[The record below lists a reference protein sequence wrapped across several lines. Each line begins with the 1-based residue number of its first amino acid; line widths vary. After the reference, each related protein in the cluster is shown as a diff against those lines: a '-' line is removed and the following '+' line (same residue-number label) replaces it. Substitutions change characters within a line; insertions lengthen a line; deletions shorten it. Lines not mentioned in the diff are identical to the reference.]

1 MLQPQLSES
10 DRAELT
16 RAVGEAMMSDDSAAA
31 RSDEM
36 TAAGTEDV
44 RDFFC
49 EHWDE
54 IRKVLLFIADQV
66 GGIVRYGIKGVIVAG
81 DFLRRRVCPNG

>member
-31 RSDEM
+31 RGEM
-36 TAAGTEDV
+36 SAAATEDA
-44 RDFFC
+44 RNFFC

-81 DFLRRRVCPNG
+81 DFLHRRICPNA

>member
-16 RAVGEAMMSDDSAAA
+16 RAVGEAMMSDD
-31 RSDEM
+31 
-36 TAAGTEDV
+36 TAAVRGFDMAGVDTQDV
-44 RDFFC
+44 GNFFC

-81 DFLRRRVCPNG
+81 DILHRRLCPSG